1 MKDSIKN
8 KKNRRWF
15 LMGGMLSS
23 LTAFAGMVF
32 YPIIRFIMP
41 PPVPESNQNS
51 VSAATVDELS
61 PNSGKVFAFGNKPGL
76 LLRLANGEYRAFSAV
91 CSHLQCTVQYRE
103 DMEQIWCACHNARFD
118 LNGNV
123 ASGPPPAPLET
134 FDVFVGKE
142 DIIVSKKG

>member
-1 MKDSIKN
+1 MNKLVDK

-15 LMGGMLSS
+15 LVGGLLSS

-32 YPIIRFIMP
+32 YPIIRFVMP

-51 VSAATVDELS
+51 VMAAKVNELK
-61 PNSGKVFAFGNKPGL
+61 PNSGKIFPFGSKPGI
-76 LLRLANGEYRAFSAV
+76 LLRLANGEYRAFTAV
-91 CSHLQCTVQYRE
+91 CTHLQCTVQYQE
-103 DMEQIWCACHNARFD
+103 DIQQIWCACHNARFD
-118 LNGNV
+118 LNGQV

-142 DIIVSKKG
+142 DIIVTKQG

>member
-8 KKNRRWF
+8 EKNRRWF